1 MATSQKF
8 LWVCEL
14 SKDKPA
20 KKWSPSDLVD
30 LEDEEDT
37 DYLINS
43 LILKTAVLGSKATEG
58 ERNLIA
64 IRTKDHQ
71 DVEFEQPIFALTYGK
86 TDMVTG
92 LDLTLTYDRNQ
103 EVEFKLVEGTGPVFI
118 TCTHLVEMPSAD
130 EQQTIMTTSDGELE
144 ESCEDENEIEEENGA
159 EAVGEIKNGKAKN
172 GNAAA
177 ALKNA
182 NKAGLNGNKA
192 ENGIECGDE
201 KPTKR
206 RRN

>member
-14 SKDKPA
+14 SQEKPL

-43 LILKTAVLGSKATEG
+43 LILKTAVLGSKAVEG

-130 EQQTIMTTSDGELE
+130 EQQTIMTTSDGDLE
-144 ESCEDENEIEEENGA
+144 ESCEDENEIEEENGD
-159 EAVGEIKNGKAKN
+159 EVKNGKGKN
-172 GNAAA
+172 GAA
-177 ALKNA
+177 ALKNG
-182 NKAGLNGNKA
+182 KGLNGNK
-192 ENGIECGDE
+192 NGEPNGVECGDE